1 MQSEIIGNAL
11 MTNTLS
17 SPQLVVALDVPR
29 RADALTMART
39 LKGTAPWCKVGMEMF
54 THAGP
59 AFLEDLVGMGYK
71 VFLDLKFYDIPNTVG
86 QAVKSAAGVGVDML
100 TLHCQGGERMCRTA
114 CDAVAGLNG
123 KKPLLFGVT
132 VLTSFAQGEMP
143 GIRENTSDFALALA
157 RGAQN
162 WGLDGVVCSGHEVA
176 GIKAAC
182 PGFSCLCPGIRPS
195 GSVADGQRRTMTP
208 AQAVAAGA
216 DYLVVG
222 RPIIAASD
230 PRAAAQ
236 QILADMASA
245 T

>member
-1 MQSEIIGNAL
+1 
-11 MTNTLS
+11 
-17 SPQLVVALDVPR
+17 
-29 RADALTMART
+29 
-39 LKGTAPWCKVGMEMF
+39 
-54 THAGP
+54 
-59 AFLEDLVGMGYK
+59 
-71 VFLDLKFYDIPNTVG
+71 
-86 QAVKSAAGVGVDML
+86 ML

-114 CDAVAGLNG
+114 CDAVAGLTG

-195 GSVADGQRRTMTP
+195 GSVADDQRRTMTP